1 MLQYSSTQN
10 VSCYSTVQ
18 HTLYHVTVQFNTNC
32 IIYLYLLFLSNT
44 VQNSSTHTVSCYSTV
59 QHTIYHFFYLLF
71 LPNNVHFSSTHTGSC
86 YGTLQ
91 HTPYHVT
98 VQFNTHCIMLQYN
111 LTQTVSSICMY
122 CSFSNIVQYSS
133 TQIVSCYNTVQHTLY
148 HLFYVLFLFQH
159 CTKQFNTNCIM
170 LQYSSTHTVSSLCMN
185 CSFFNTVEY
194 SSTHTVSCYSTVHF
208 KLSHIKVQS
217 IANCIMLQYIST
229 HTVSS
234 LCKYCYFPNTVQYSS
249 THTLSCYITFQHTL

>member
-1 MLQYSSTQN
+1 MLQYSSTHNISFFLSTVPSQQCTFQFN
-10 VSCYSTVQ
+10 THWVMLRYTSTHTVSCYSTVQ

-32 IIYLYLLFLSNT
+32 IIYLY
-44 VQNSSTHTVSCYSTV
+44 
-59 QHTIYHFFYLLF
+59 
-71 LPNNVHFSSTHTGSC
+71 
-86 YGTLQ
+86 
-91 HTPYHVT
+91 
-98 VQFNTHCIMLQYN
+98 
-111 LTQTVSSICMY
+111 
-122 CSFSNIVQYSS
+122 
-133 TQIVSCYNTVQHTLY
+133 
-148 HLFYVLFLFQH
+148 VLFLFQH
-159 CTKQFNTNCIM
+159 CTIQFNTNCIVLQYSSTHTVSSFLCTVPFPTLHKTVQTNCIM